1 MEPIRTLPP
10 KSLLLWSLMTTFG
23 LVANTQQATIQ
34 MIKWNLST
42 AFGTP
47 ASKQARLKLE
57 ESFG

>member
-10 KSLLLWSLMTTFG
+10 KSLLLWSLMTTFE

-57 ESFG
+57 ESFV

>member
-10 KSLLLWSLMTTFG
+10 KSLLLWSLMTTFE

-47 ASKQARLKLE
+47 ASKQASKHD
-57 ESFG
+57 